1 MAPHKLMSTA
11 VVPVLLAWLT
21 ASPASSASGW
31 YPQTSPVTGA
41 LSDVDFVDANTGWI
55 CGAGGVILHTS
66 NGGATWVQ
74 QASGTTS
81 DLTALS
87 FVSANLGFACGQ
99 YVVLR
104 TTDGGANWQT
114 VLLQGPPPS
123 DPIAFSDVH
132 ALDAQNIWAVGHAMI
147 MDYGA
152 GGIAVV
158 STDGGSSWSYKGV
171 SCSLPSCHTEM
182 CRIFALSP
190 QVAFVSG
197 VEYYGYGDSFGH
209 LWKTSDGGNT
219 FVNVGNPLGA
229 GEIQFLSPSVGYRI
243 AGMVVG
249 NIDRTT
255 DGGASWT
262 TTTVG
267 DAAGTLHFVD
277 ANRGWVVGYGG
288 PGCTPLCGIART
300 TDGGAT
306 WTPQASGTTQLLNA
320 VDFVDPWVG
329 AAVGSNGT
337 ILHTVTGGESG
348 AEVAQT
354 ERDGGLRLLAP
365 VPNPFSRT
373 VQVGY
378 AAPAGSP
385 VTLGVFDVAGRLV
398 RTLYRGSAEAG
409 LECVVWD
416 GSDASGRRA
425 APGMYFVRLTTLGEG
440 CRQPL
445 LLVR

>member
-1 MAPHKLMSTA
+1 MQHVFVLSPQ
-11 VVPVLLAWLT
+11 VV
-21 ASPASSASGW
+21 
-31 YPQTSPVTGA
+31 
-41 LSDVDFVDANTGWI
+41 
-55 CGAGGVILHTS
+55 
-66 NGGATWVQ
+66 
-74 QASGTTS
+74 
-81 DLTALS
+81 
-87 FVSANLGFACGQ
+87 FVSGMEYYGGGENDLAHFWK
-99 YVVLR
+99 
-104 TTDGGANWQT
+104 TTDGGSTFADAGS
-114 VLLQGPPPS
+114 VLGP
-123 DPIAFSDVH
+123 
-132 ALDAQNIWAVGHAMI
+132 
-147 MDYGA
+147 
-152 GGIAVV
+152 
-158 STDGGSSWSYKGV
+158 GS
-171 SCSLPSCHTEM
+171 
-182 CRIFALSP
+182 
-190 QVAFVSG
+190 
-197 VEYYGYGDSFGH
+197 
-209 LWKTSDGGNT
+209 
-219 FVNVGNPLGA
+219 
-229 GEIQFLSPSVGYRI
+229 IQFLDPSVGYRI
-243 AGMVVG
+243 AGGMVG

-255 DGGASWT
+255 NGGASWT
-262 TTTVG
+262 TTTIG
-267 DAAGTLHFVD
+267 DAAGTMHFVD
-277 ANRGWVVGYGG
+277 ANSGWVVGYGG

-416 GSDASGRRA
+416 GSDANGRRA